1 MSDDVSVAE
10 ASTGVNPSRTL
21 LLDELNDA
29 IFVSAVPTAER
40 IAKSVETRAL
50 NRIRDRIAKAGM
62 KEEILRLA
70 PSDDEVREEI
80 DLMSLRELGLW
91 IHGYEK
97 RLEKAA
103 KEAAAAAKKTDDIIR
118 VKARDKIL

>member
-1 MSDDVSVAE
+1 MSDDV
-10 ASTGVNPSRTL
+10 
-21 LLDELNDA
+21 
-29 IFVSAVPTAER
+29 AVPTAER

-91 IHGYEK
+91 IHHNG
-97 RLEKAA
+97 RA
-103 KEAAAAAKKTDDIIR
+103 KKEEEAAKKTDAIVR
-118 VKARDKIL
+118 VKARALWTRFFSGVRKLNTIADVILEYKPKRKRKKSS

>member
-1 MSDDVSVAE
+1 MSDND
-10 ASTGVNPSRTL
+10 
-21 LLDELNDA
+21 DA
-29 IFVSAVPTAER
+29 IYVSAVPTAER
-40 IAKSVETRAL
+40 IAKRVETRAI